1 MTIGDRIRIK
11 RIEQNYSQS
20 ELAKRAG
27 YSDRTAISKLE
38 NAGDDITMKQVKRV
52 AQALD
57 TTSTFLMGWEN
68 EHPATVETEPG
79 TAYVLPLHGINSE
92 DRELLDRYHN
102 LSPETRAA
110 VDLLIKADQQKPK
123 TLDSICGMLLKILSP
138 S

>member
-57 TTSTFLMGWEN
+57 TTSTFLMGWEIN
-68 EHPATVETEPG
+68 TPANVETEPG
-79 TAYVLPLHGINSE
+79 TAYLAFPLESNISNE
-92 DRELLDRYHN
+92 DQALLDRYHN

-110 VDLLIKADQQKPK
+110 VDLLIKADQQKP
-123 TLDSICGMLLKILSP
+123 
-138 S
+138 